1 MTFADLDLVADVIAA
16 AMQKTLDPVT
26 KRLDAL
32 EARELSVEYAG
43 VYTENKRHK
52 ARQLTTRGG
61 SLWLCLRDTTGRPGD
76 SDSWKLIVKRG
87 EA

>member
-1 MTFADLDLVADVIAA
+1 MKGHAMTFADLDLVADVIAA

-26 KRLDAL
+26 KRLEAL

-52 ARQLTTRGG
+52 AG
-61 SLWLCLRDTTGRPGD
+61 
-76 SDSWKLIVKRG
+76 
-87 EA
+87 